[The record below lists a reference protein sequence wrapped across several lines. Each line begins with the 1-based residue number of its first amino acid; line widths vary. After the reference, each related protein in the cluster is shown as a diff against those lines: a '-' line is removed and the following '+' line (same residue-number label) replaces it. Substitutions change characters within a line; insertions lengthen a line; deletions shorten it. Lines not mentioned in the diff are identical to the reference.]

1 MCEERLNP
9 IERKDMNT
17 QKRDDEIQDTHETR

>member
-1 MCEERLNP
+1 MCEERFDP

-17 QKRDDEIQDTHETR
+17 QKRDDEIHDTHETR